1 MTFGH
6 SPETD
11 QRADSFAN
19 RLRDAILARR
29 YHESAPWENIG
40 GKRLSKKAY
49 IVGLLVLFICSYSQY
64 LLGAF
69 PNVLGTLFVYG
80 IPIFVV
86 SLLFGRP
93 IMSSAFAHNTGA
105 LKLGL
110 GLFGVFLLLGELLG
124 TLALQG
130 LTYFQPDAANFLN
143 RPNPVLN
150 VSEEHAW
157 LMVLISMVIVG
168 PAEEFLFRGFVFGG
182 LLSVYRGRHW
192 IKLAF
197 ASSLI
202 FAAVHLYYALVY
214 GYASIIAFILIVS
227 ISMGLSATY
236 YLSGGNLLIPAL
248 LHGAYDAA
256 GFIGVAVSPGVGTS
270 LRGMM
275 VLVGIVVAA
284 LLAARF
290 RKPIEA

>member
-1 MTFGH
+1 MTSGRP
-6 SPETD
+6 PETD
-11 QRADSFAN
+11 ERSDLFGY
-19 RLRDAILARR
+19 RLKVAILARR
-29 YHESAPWENIG
+29 YHESAPWDNAAE
-40 GKRLSKKAY
+40 KRLSKKAY

-64 LLGAF
+64 LLGTF

-80 IPIFVV
+80 IPILAV

-93 IMSSAFAHNTGA
+93 IMGAAFAHNTGA
-105 LKLGL
+105 LKLGV

-124 TLALQG
+124 VLVLQG
-130 LTYFQPDAANFLN
+130 LTYVQPDAANFLN
-143 RPNPVLN
+143 KPNPVLN
-150 VSEEHAW
+150 VSEEYAW
-157 LMVLISMVIVG
+157 LMVLISIAIVG
-168 PAEEFLFRGFVFGG
+168 PAEEYLFRGFVFGG
-182 LLSVYRGRHW
+182 LLNLYGGQHW

-256 GFIGVAVSPGVGTS
+256 GFVGVAVSPRVGTS

-275 VLVGIVVAA
+275 VLVGIVVAV

-290 RKPIEA
+290 KKPIEA

>member
-1 MTFGH
+1 MTSEH
-6 SPETD
+6 PPDTD
-11 QRADSFAN
+11 QRADPLAY

-29 YHESAPWENIG
+29 YHESAPWDNVG
-40 GKRLSKKAY
+40 GKKLSKKAY
-49 IVGLLVLFICSYSQY
+49 LVGLLVLFICSYSQY
-64 LLGAF
+64 LLSAF

-80 IPIFVV
+80 VPILAV

-93 IMSSAFAHNTGA
+93 IMSAAFAHNTNA

-124 TLALQG
+124 ALVLQG
-130 LTYFQPDAANFLN
+130 LTYVQPDAADFLN
-143 RPNPVLN
+143 KPNPVLN
-150 VSEEHAW
+150 VSEEYAW
-157 LMVLISMVIVG
+157 LMVLISIVIVG

-182 LLSVYRGRHW
+182 LLNVYKGHHW

-236 YLSGGNLLIPAL
+236 YLSGGNLLMPAL

-256 GFIGVAVSPGVGTS
+256 GFVGVAVSPAVGTS

-284 LLAARF
+284 LLAVRF